1 MRKSYLIITA
11 LLAFASVVGAE
22 EAYHAEPI
30 TGTSYKTPNSTTVIV
45 HFKHKSAT
53 FMPTQ
58 EDEQTLADAPNAALI
73 TINGRTSTP
82 RASYKDEKLSLARAV
97 AARRYLIDHGVSPL
111 KIAINYV
118 SAADYIVEDFTPEA
132 QKENRRVEIELVYVS
147 PEETKQG
154 YIQPVSKN

>member
-1 MRKSYLIITA
+1 MRKSYLVLTA
-11 LLAFASVVGAE
+11 LLAFASVAGAE
-22 EAYHAEPI
+22 ETYHAEPI
-30 TGTSYKTPNSTTVIV
+30 TGTTYKTPSSTTVIV
-45 HFKHKSAT
+45 HFKHKSAI

-58 EDEQTLADAPNAALI
+58 EDEMTLADAPSAALI

-132 QKENRRVEIELVYVS
+132 QNENRRVEIELVYVS
-147 PEETKQG
+147 TEASKQN